1 MFLCGYILR
10 RFGIRVRCVCLPQV
24 LFPPRRGSGSG
35 PSENFVS
42 AVTRENVF
50 CLFFVAPVS
59 PGLVCQRPFL
69 CPAGFRGSRKTAFSE
84 RADGC
89 AAQRHSVGATDIA
102 GVFRVAVSDSCS
114 GGYSLRFVS
123 RVCRLRSAAEI
134 AELLRRGSDD
144 KRTQGTIPYR
154 PLCAR
159 NRS

>member
-24 LFPPRRGSGSG
+24 LFPPRRGSGSCL
-35 PSENFVS
+35 SDLVF
-42 AVTRENVF
+42 AVIRKNVF

-69 CPAGFRGSRKTAFSE
+69 CPDGFRGSRKTAFSE

-89 AAQRHSVGATDIA
+89 AAQRHSVGATDGT

-134 AELLRRGSDD
+134 AELLRRGGDD
-144 KRTQGTIPYR
+144 KRTQGTISYR